1 MTKLNYRHLDQNYS
15 FVNIYTLVRLQS
27 PSVQSQPHL
36 HKAYTKHTQSTQDSG
51 TERSLIRWN
60 SCKYQ
65 LNFKKRALMVFENS
79 NFVFYSTWLFCQVNK
94 LEIMKNFCNF
104 TIKYYIDSKFVQQN
118 VIIKWKWK
126 KKFLVTH
133 RKNRTFLYSQGFYFV
148 LGSHPYCTYP
158 ILTAK
163 FYHENTTM

>member
-1 MTKLNYRHLDQNYS
+1 M
-15 FVNIYTLVRLQS
+15 FVYNLLLYNHNHTC
-27 PSVQSQPHL
+27 
-36 HKAYTKHTQSTQDSG
+36 TKHTQSTQNSG

-126 KKFLVTH
+126 KSSLWPIEKIELFYIPKGFILYKGVILIVHIQFWPQSSIMKTPQCKASVYSHDAYLVALLHYYT
-133 RKNRTFLYSQGFYFV
+133 L
-148 LGSHPYCTYP
+148 
-158 ILTAK
+158 
-163 FYHENTTM
+163 